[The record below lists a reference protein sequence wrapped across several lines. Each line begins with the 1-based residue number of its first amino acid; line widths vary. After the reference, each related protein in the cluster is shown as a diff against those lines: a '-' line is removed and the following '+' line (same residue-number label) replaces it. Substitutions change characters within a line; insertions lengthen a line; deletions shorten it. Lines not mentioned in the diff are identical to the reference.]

1 MCWLVWSVLLLS
13 MLIYSFYLYVPAVV
27 DVIIVTV
34 VVVVVVVVF
43 FFRWGAELF
52 LGGHFGVL
60 KVCVWV
66 CVEVLCL
73 IRDRW
78 PSLSD
83 TC

>member
-34 VVVVVVVVF
+34 VVVVF

-52 LGGHFGVL
+52 WGVILG
-60 KVCVWV
+60 
-66 CVEVLCL
+66 
-73 IRDRW
+73 
-78 PSLSD
+78 S
-83 TC
+83 